1 MNPDFSLRHFLQ
13 HIEDDDPSAVI
24 RVRDQVT
31 TEHDMTTVI
40 MELDRRHRYPVVI
53 FENVAGYDM
62 PVVTNLLAT
71 RRRLALALGVAESA
85 LIESW
90 SNRSDTLID
99 PVSCDTGPVCEVEL
113 AGADVDLGTL
123 PIASHF
129 TEDAGKYIT
138 NGIVVAKHPET
149 GVRNASF
156 HRMQV
161 KGATRISTSL
171 HSRRHLWNYA
181 KRAEELGQDLPVA
194 IVIGAG
200 PAFTLGGLW
209 KGSIET
215 DEYAVMGGLAGA
227 PMEIVPGLT
236 VPVEVPA
243 AAEIVLEGRILCG
256 VREPEG
262 PFAEFTGYA
271 TARSTQHVIEV
282 SAIRRRADAL
292 YHDIIP
298 GISEEHTQL
307 LAVPQEARLLR
318 TLRQQYPNVTKVAYP
333 KSGTCRFHAC
343 IALRDST
350 PGQARNVAA
359 AALGDD
365 LSLKLAIVVD
375 DDIDVHSDFDVM
387 WAICTRMQAHQDIDI
402 LRRAMG
408 AILDPSNDA
417 GLTSKMII
425 DATRPSL
432 DYPPRHTLTPASL
445 ERTRQIVQ
453 EILGGR
459 RGA

>member
-1 MNPDFSLRHFLQ
+1 MSKEFSLRHFLQ
-13 HIEDDDPSAVI
+13 RIEEDDPGAIV
-24 RVRDQVT
+24 RVKDQVT
-31 TEHDMTTVI
+31 TDHDMTTVI
-40 MELDRRHRYPVVI
+40 MNLDRANQYPVVI
-53 FENVAGYDM
+53 FENVAGHSM

-71 RRRLALALGVAESA
+71 RRRLALALGVAEKD

-90 SNRSDTLID
+90 SSRSDALID
-99 PVSCDTGPVCEVEL
+99 PVLCETGPVRDIEL
-113 AGADVDLGTL
+113 TGLDVDLGSL
-123 PIASHF
+123 PITSHF
-129 TEDAGKYIT
+129 NEDAGKYIT
-138 NGIVVAKHPET
+138 NGIIVAKHPET

-156 HRMQV
+156 HRMQI
-161 KGATRISTSL
+161 KGKSRIGTSL

-181 KRAEELGQDLPVA
+181 KRAEELGQDLPIS
-194 IVIGAG
+194 IVIGAA
-200 PAFTLGGLW
+200 PEFTLGGLW
-209 KGSIET
+209 KGSIEI
-215 DEYAVMGGLAGA
+215 DEYAVIGGIVGA
-227 PMEIVPGLT
+227 PMEIVAGLT
-236 VPVEVPA
+236 VPVESPA
-243 AAEIVLEGRILCG
+243 AAEIVLEGKILCG

-271 TARSTQHVIEV
+271 TARSTQHVVEIT
-282 SAIRRRADAL
+282 AIRRRADAL

-333 KSGTCRFHAC
+333 KSGTCRFHAV
-343 IALRDST
+343 IALRDCA

-365 LSLKLAIVVD
+365 LSLKLAVVVD

-402 LRRAMG
+402 LHRAMG

-417 GLTSKMII
+417 GLTSKMIV
-425 DATRPSL
+425 DATRPSAE
-432 DYPPRHTLTPASL
+432 YAVRHTLTPASI
-445 ERTRQIVQ
+445 ERTKNIVAA
-453 EILGGR
+453 ILAGKR
-459 RGA
+459 TV